1 MGVSL
6 AIYDWTRYPFEW
18 QKILTSFHLL
28 TPQWFRTAKN
38 QNVLN
43 HTVNLIAPPCL
54 LCSWAPLQS
63 SSRSLAPKLV
73 GKWKLYV
80 LKRPGF
86 VPQCTPES
94 LTLRDVRGEQGCRV
108 FITDKFSWGQIS
120 FHLKCEEITSV
131 FFFQLPRIRS
141 VELDRKPELQIAC
154 TVKPD
159 MKENTEWQENQSA

>member
-1 MGVSL
+1 MIELGIRLSGRKFSRPSICSL
-6 AIYDWTRYPFEW
+6 HSGSERPRIRTYWT
-18 QKILTSFHLL
+18 
-28 TPQWFRTAKN
+28 
-38 QNVLN
+38 
-43 HTVNLIAPPCL
+43 TVNLIAPPCL